1 LEGHSGGG
9 CIVHR
14 LSANAGKLV
23 LACFMI
29 CGFSAQPSLEMSLST
44 ESAGSSTASPAEI
57 VASRF
62 PSPDAT
68 SPTVPATF
76 STARVMPMEH
86 WEVFNQ
92 SILSS
97 SVTANPLWPTDGQFT
112 EPAVSETAQEPVA
125 ALGAAKPEP
134 KAQTPVPV
142 PRRGTARSDNVL
154 NDAQIASIKRRLRLT
169 AEQEQM
175 WPAVEA
181 ALRKIVY
188 TKGAM
193 NPAAHV
199 ASQNGARMAY
209 IDPGSAEIQ
218 QLKYAALP
226 LILRL
231 NDEQKREVKMLAYV
245 MGLESLA
252 SQF

>member
-1 LEGHSGGG
+1 MH
-9 CIVHR
+9 H

-23 LACFMI
+23 LACFMT
-29 CGFSAQPSLEMSLST
+29 CGFSAQPSLEMSLDTGFERSLT
-44 ESAGSSTASPAEI
+44 PSPPMPSPAEI

-62 PSPDAT
+62 PSPEPE
-68 SPTVPATF
+68 SPTTPATF
-76 STARVMPMEH
+76 STASVMPMER

-92 SILSS
+92 GILSS
-97 SVTANPLWPTDGQFT
+97 STIASPSWPVPGEST
-112 EPAVSETAQEPVA
+112 EPAVTETAQEPVG
-125 ALGAAKPEP
+125 GAEPAKIEP
-134 KAQTPVPV
+134 KGQSSVPA
-142 PRRGTARSDNVL
+142 PRRVTARSDNVL
-154 NDAQIASIKRRLRLT
+154 NDAQIASIKRRLHLT

-188 TKGAM
+188 TKTAM
-193 NPAAHV
+193 NAAAHV
-199 ASQNGARMAY
+199 ASSSGSRMAY

-226 LILRL
+226 LIMRL